1 MSALKTGCD
10 MAYVF
15 TSASAAAVIKGYSP
29 ELMVLPDLPEQ
40 PTLPMLGNLTA
51 AVLGPTGQPTEQQLR
66 VCVGGEDDTALMQ
79 RAVDGAHA
87 RLRPWLSRCTVVVVG
102 PGLGDDPWV
111 NATAARLI
119 ATAREMGLPL
129 LVDGSGINI
138 IVQNPGLVRG
148 YSRCVLT
155 PNLAELG
162 RLAAS
167 VGKPLPGRIGVD
179 WQQHVVQIAKDFG
192 GPVVVSKGPTDI
204 ISNGSSTLVCS
215 SESAPRRSGGQ
226 GDVLAGSISTFV
238 GWAASHPDFSPQLGT
253 LHQPLHNTSHP
264 DTSAAAGLGT
274 PTPTTP
280 PGSQPQESHS
290 EPGRTAGRDAGCTLT
305 RSAAMA
311 AYEQQGRALLAGD
324 ILQHI
329 PQSFRET
336 FGK

>member
-66 VCVGGEDDTALMQ
+66 DTALMQ

-192 GPVVVSKGPTDI
+192 GPVVVSKGPTDV

-226 GDVLAGSISTFV
+226 GDG
-238 GWAASHPDFSPQLGT
+238 SHPDFSPQLDT
-253 LHQPLHNTSHP
+253 LHQPVHNTSQPH
-264 DTSAAAGLGT
+264 TSSAAGQGT
-274 PTPTTP
+274 PKPTTP
-280 PGSQPQESHS
+280 PGCQPRESHS
-290 EPGRTAGRDAGCTLT
+290 EPENTAGSDAGAASGCVSGCTLT